1 MTTKTRYTLSHLQR
15 HLREY
20 RPQLERALRAI
31 KILEEMDP
39 ESEAFNDALAE
50 LHVCGTTLEPYSEG
64 MVAAIDAYTE
74 DSEE

>member
-31 KILEEMDP
+31 QTLEEMDP
-39 ESEAFNDALAE
+39 ESDAFNDALAE
-50 LHVCGTTLEPYSEG
+50 LHVCGTILEPYSEG

-74 DSEE
+74 DSEA